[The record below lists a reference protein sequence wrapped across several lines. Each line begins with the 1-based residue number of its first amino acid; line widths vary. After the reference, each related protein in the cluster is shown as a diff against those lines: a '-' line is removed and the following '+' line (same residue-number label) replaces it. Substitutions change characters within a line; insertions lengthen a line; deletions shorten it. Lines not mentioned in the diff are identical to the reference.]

1 MKNISGHS
9 NKVCGARIFFFHWF
23 HLRII
28 FVWNWGKVKTERTNL
43 FSCSIFEKA
52 FYKKFWILFC
62 FRVLKK
68 LLFNASR
75 GRSGSVCIASSQR
88 SLVGAWMILS
98 CSLVAIVTARWRDQ
112 RDAGSLVVSRVGS
125 WSRGHGKSP
134 LKSTIKL
141 FFALIFKHQRW

>member
-28 FVWNWGKVKTERTNL
+28 FVWNWGKVKTERINL
-43 FSCSIFEKA
+43 FSCSIFWKLTH
-52 FYKKFWILFC
+52 KKNLGSHFC

-68 LLFNASR
+68 LHFNPSR
-75 GRSGSVCIASSQR
+75 GRSGSVCIVSSQR

-134 LKSTIKL
+134 
-141 FFALIFKHQRW
+141 FKKYFKDLLWIDF